1 MNNTK
6 QYPDKMYVSINNKED
21 FNKAI
26 RFGMKHISAR
36 SNSGHFLSKY
46 WAKQMY
52 SENVKYVMFT
62 WSDRLESYITNICS
76 DDNTNK
82 DTITSEYNSINNIL
96 NELKI

>member
-52 SENVKYVMFT
+52 SDDIRYVMFT
-62 WSDRLESYITNICS
+62 WNDRLSSYITNICS
-76 DDNTNK
+76 SDNANK
-82 DTITSEYNSINNIL
+82 NIIISEYNSINNIL
-96 NELKI
+96 DELKI